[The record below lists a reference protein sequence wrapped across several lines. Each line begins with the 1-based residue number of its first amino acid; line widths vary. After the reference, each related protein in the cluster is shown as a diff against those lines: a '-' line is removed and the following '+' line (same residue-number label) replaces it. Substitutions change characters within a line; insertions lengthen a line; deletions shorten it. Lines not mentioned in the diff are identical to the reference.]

1 VLETRVT
8 KTGGWVGRVRAA
20 RVMSVLVLA
29 GALLGSMARPSA
41 AQTTNPY
48 TPLRMDF
55 FRLDCRTEQG
65 DGVFDLHSEPYLVM
79 FTVDLNPLQLLPS
92 GTAVRSQIFGD
103 VDSGETHY
111 ADPVTQVWYFDGT
124 GSPKPAPIVDPNR
137 VIFLAALMES
147 DDGASHADAVRSRVQ
162 YLLRPKLTAYK
173 TAGLSRE
180 FIVSNL
186 IRDMNAAINSIR
198 GGDDRIGGVQ
208 ELRLTMD
215 DVLRARAGTQ
225 PQVMKTLVHTEGG
238 AEYRTTFVL
247 QRTDIIIF

>member
-1 VLETRVT
+1 MSLLAVT
-8 KTGGWVGRVRAA
+8 
-20 RVMSVLVLA
+20 
-29 GALLGSMARPSA
+29 GALLGSMARPAA
-41 AQTTNPY
+41 AQSTDPNPY

-79 FTVDLNPLQLLPS
+79 FTVDLNPPQLLPT
-92 GTAVRSQIFGD
+92 GNAVRSQIFED

-124 GSPKPAPIVDPNR
+124 GAPRAAPIVDPDR

-147 DDGASHADAVRSRVQ
+147 DEGASHADAVRNRMQ
-162 YLLRPKLTAYK
+162 YLLRPKLIAYK

-180 FIVSNL
+180 FIVNNL
-186 IRDMNAAINSIR
+186 IRDMDAAITSIR

-208 ELRLTMD
+208 ELRLTLT
-215 DVLRARAGTQ
+215 DVLRARTGGQ
-225 PQVMKTLVHTEGG
+225 PQVMKTLVHKGGG
-238 AEYRTTFVL
+238 AEYWTTFVL
-247 QRTDIIIF
+247 QRADIIIY